1 MSFYSCKLFQ
11 IFAGNDT
18 TSLTLSH
25 AILLLA
31 IHQSVQES
39 AAAEADE
46 VFNDLS
52 ADDELTYDHVTK
64 FEYIE
69 QVIRETLRL
78 NPVAPYIL
86 RTCKED
92 TKIRDCIIPRDT
104 IVIVNLYTMHRRPDI
119 YGENADEFDPNR
131 FHPDEMK
138 KRNPSAFAP
147 FSLGPR
153 NCIGMRYAYIEMKIV
168 LATLLR
174 HFRFTTHLQMSDIR
188 MRYEVTMKNIHGNMV
203 RVERRK
209 R

>member
-1 MSFYSCKLFQ
+1 M
-11 IFAGNDT
+11 
-18 TSLTLSH
+18 
-25 AILLLA
+25 
-31 IHQSVQES
+31 HQSVQER
-39 AAAEADE
+39 AAAEADR

-52 ADDELTYDHVTK
+52 TTDEQLTYEHVTQ

-69 QVIRETLRL
+69 RILRETLRL

-86 RTCKED
+86 RHCRAE

-104 IVIVNLYTMHRRPDI
+104 IVIINLYTMQRRPDI
-119 YGENADEFDPNR
+119 WGSNADQFDPDR

-138 KRNPSAFAP
+138 KRNPNAFAP

-174 HFRFTTHLQMSDIR
+174 NFRFTTHLKMSDIR
-188 MRYEVTMKNIHGNMV
+188 MRYEITMKNIHGNMV
-203 RVERRK
+203 RIERRD
-209 R
+209 